1 MVPGARISGSVSH
14 TACSGA
20 GRARPGKGTAVP
32 GSVSHTASSGA
43 GRARP
48 GTGAAVPGARISG
61 SVSHTASSGAGRAR
75 PGKRAAAAAAT
86 TSTSTYPAACH
97 SDGLEI
103 QGDVAPSSQRD
114 ARYSWRMEHMYRCVE
129 DLGQKGKSHLSNM
142 IKKGRRAV
150 GPNKRGF
157 HPFSMKVL
165 EMAGHKGRTT
175 YNKVPKHKRTAADCD
190 FVNDEAIEGTRDLKV
205 QRKKIKTNP
214 SEAHTDQRCHKRK
227 HIHSDAKGLAEQS
240 TKKRK
245 GKSNMNV
252 HSDLLVSEKVP
263 LNSSEETEAK
273 KNRIISQTLVVGKG
287 REALSG
293 KMVSIRYTGKL
304 LDGTVF
310 GHSTARPLVFKLG
323 DGKVIEGVDVGVVG
337 MRVGERRKL
346 TIPPS
351 LGFGGIKMGDIP
363 VNSTLE
369 IDIQLTGVVN

>member
-14 TACSGA
+14 TACSRA

-32 GSVSHTASSGA
+32 GSVSHTASSRA

-86 TSTSTYPAACH
+86 TSTSTYPAARH

-103 QGDVAPSSQRD
+103 QEDVAPSSQRD
-114 ARYSWRMEHMYRCVE
+114 A
-129 DLGQKGKSHLSNM
+129 SNM

-165 EMAGHKGRTT
+165 EMAGHKGSTT
-175 YNKVPKHKRTAADCD
+175 YDKAPKRKRAAADCD
-190 FVNDEAIEGTRDLKV
+190 YVNDKAIEETRDLKV
-205 QRKKIKTNP
+205 QKKIKTNP
-214 SEAHTDQRCHKRK
+214 SEAHTDQQCRKRK
-227 HIHSDAKGLAEQS
+227 HTHSDAKGLAEQS

-245 GKSNMNV
+245 GNKKRDKNSSNMNM

-263 LNSSEETEAK
+263 LNSSEEMEVNK
-273 KNRIISQTLVVGKG
+273 DRIISQTLVVGKG
-287 REALSG
+287 RKALSG
-293 KMVSIRYTGKL
+293 KVVSIRYTGKL

-310 GHSTARPLVFKLG
+310 GHSTADCPLVFKLG
-323 DGKVIEGVDVGVVG
+323 DGKVIEGVDVGIVG

-363 VNSTLE
+363 ANSTLE
-369 IDIQLTGVVN
+369 IDIQLTRVVN

>member
-114 ARYSWRMEHMYRCVE
+114 A
-129 DLGQKGKSHLSNM
+129 SNM